1 MLHISPSANI
11 KAKWSVGA
19 GWMDGW
25 IALNCWMVGF
35 VSGREQEGTRDRGIF
50 CFCLENNTETFL
62 AFRFHFLCN
71 NQPSEVLCVFLSKK
85 KNEYFSS
92 HSFSS
97 IIIVVGKLS
106 LSAEGLKLKQRNEK
120 AHTNL
125 HTFIYGYTYP
135 CTVARIH
142 FLLQH
147 TIKA

>member
-19 GWMDGW
+19 GWMDGG
-25 IALNCWMVGF
+25 IAGWLDLFLVE
-35 VSGREQEGTRDRGIF
+35 SQEGTRDRGIF

-71 NQPSEVLCVFLSKK
+71 NQPSEVLCVFLSKR
-85 KNEYFSS
+85 KNEFFSS
-92 HSFSS
+92 YSFSP

-106 LSAEGLKLKQRNEK
+106 LSAVGLKLKQRNVK
-120 AHTNL
+120 AQTNL
-125 HTFIYGYTYP
+125 HTFIYEYTYP
-135 CTVARIH
+135 YTVARIH
-142 FLLQH
+142 FLLQQ

>member
-19 GWMDGW
+19 GWMDGC
-25 IALNCWMVGF
+25 IAGWLDLFLVE
-35 VSGREQEGTRDRGIF
+35 SQKGTRDRGKF

-71 NQPSEVLCVFLSKK
+71 NQPSEVLCVFLSKR
-85 KNEYFSS
+85 KNEFFSS
-92 HSFSS
+92 YSFSP

-106 LSAEGLKLKQRNEK
+106 LSAVGLKLKQRNVK

-125 HTFIYGYTYP
+125 HTFIYEYTYP
-135 CTVARIH
+135 YTVARIH
-142 FLLQH
+142 FLLQQ